1 MHPGPERPENVGM
14 RALPILTLLL
24 GLAASGPAAAW
35 PWDHRDDAPKI
46 PRWASLKFGEV
57 NARAG
62 PGEDTRVLF
71 VYRARGLPV
80 QILAE
85 TREWRRVCDS
95 DHSLVWVKA
104 TAVTERRS
112 VLRKSPQPLPLRAAP
127 APGARVVALMAGR
140 STAELQRQHG
150 GWTQVKAD
158 GRAGWAPT
166 SELWGTDN
174 RAQCR

>member
-1 MHPGPERPENVGM
+1 M
-14 RALPILTLLL
+14 RLFRLAPLLAL
-24 GLAASGPAAAW
+24 LAAGPAAAW

-71 VYRARGLPV
+71 VYRARGLPL
-80 QILAE
+80 QILAQ

-104 TAVTERRS
+104 TAITERRT
-112 VLRKSPQPLPLRAAP
+112 VLRRSAQPLPLRAAP
-127 APGARVVALMAGR
+127 APGARVTAVMAGR
-140 STAELQRQHG
+140 STAELKRRHG
-150 GWTQVKAD
+150 VWTEVRAG
-158 GRAGWAPT
+158 GRTGWAPT
-166 SELWGTDN
+166 AELWGTDE
-174 RAQCR
+174 RPQCR